1 MLPTCCPLR
10 VEPLA
15 KAPEYL
21 GNLGGGSIQNVISN
35 EIVDG
40 YFSVVSVAS
49 ASVSVEVV
57 KVVDGVDRIVE
68 FNVGI
73 VDEFLVVSVV

>member
-15 KAPEYL
+15 TAPEYL
-21 GNLGGGSIQNVISN
+21 GNLGGGSIQNVDDGV
-35 EIVDG
+35 VDG

-49 ASVSVEVV
+49 ASVSVDVV
-57 KVVDGVDRIVE
+57 KVVEVVDRIV
-68 FNVGI
+68 VGI
-73 VDEFLVVSVV
+73 VDEWFLVVSVA